1 MMKPMS
7 TRFDDLARQARALSV
22 EEKEALVRALIEDLD
37 SAPAGTIERAWVQE
51 ARRRYES
58 HLRGEMPALPADQV
72 MARLMDSP

>member
-7 TRFDDLARQARALSV
+7 TRFDDLARQARDLSV

-37 SAPAGTIERAWVQE
+37 SAPASRIERQWVEE

-58 HLRGEMPALPADQV
+58 YLRGEMPALPADQV
-72 MARLMDSP
+72 MARLMDPP